1 MIYDNQGSEISDV
14 VPWLSAISGCDSR
27 HTDLKL
33 KKCTF
38 SKKFL
43 KIPPVALLQKLSKK
57 QKGFVRTI
65 MYNGK
70 LNKNYLST
78 RTCLYEI
85 LKPKFSIPLPPD
97 PGSLV

>member
-1 MIYDNQGSEISDV
+1 
-14 VPWLSAISGCDSR
+14 
-27 HTDLKL
+27 
-33 KKCTF
+33 
-38 SKKFL
+38 
-43 KIPPVALLQKLSKK
+43 
-57 QKGFVRTI
+57 

-97 PGSLV
+97 PGSLVWRTKNFSLTLLHLAEYS